1 MNTTTGAAAGGGD
14 AVTATERPVR
24 ALMRLST
31 VLIVVNGL
39 LLAPWWVLMG
49 GLVPPWVA
57 LEAVL
62 IVGAFVIAPRARYT
76 RWIAA
81 GVAVLLVL
89 VTIVG
94 VADTALR
101 LSLGR
106 PVNLYLDV
114 WLLSSVRHLMFGTFG
129 PVLAL
134 AAMVFVPLLLILL
147 AVLLRYLLVSVIGI
161 SGRFS
166 APPARPRL
174 LGSLA
179 LVAILATGLGLE
191 RVAPMAPLI
200 DTPVARLVREQSSRL
215 LVTVNER
222 EWFAERL
229 ARLPASYADQ
239 PGLLQKLEGRDVI
252 VGFIESYG
260 VAAVDDPRY
269 ASILGPR
276 LDDFGER
283 MDSAGLHVVSG
294 RLVAP
299 SQGGQSW
306 FAHGSLLSGIWLDNQ
321 LRYDMMLASSH
332 ETLIDDFRRLGH
344 RTVAVM
350 PAISMVWPEGIRLGY
365 DEIFGAADI
374 PYAGPALNWVTMPDQ
389 FVWSFLQDSIR
400 GRDDR
405 PVFAEVGFISSHAP
419 WTPILPV
426 LDDWAAIGDGSVFAE
441 WADAG
446 EDPDELW
453 RDTERVREH
462 YAMSVEYA
470 IHAMVAYAERFVDEN
485 TLLIVLGDHQPAPLI
500 TGEGVSWD
508 VPVHVV
514 SGDPT
519 LLAPFLEWGFVDG
532 AWPNQDAERETL
544 GVDFFRDWFLKAYRR
559 P

>member
-1 MNTTTGAAAGGGD
+1 MNTTTGAAAEG
-14 AVTATERPVR
+14 PVM

-39 LLAPWWVLMG
+39 LLAPWWVLTG
-49 GLVPPWVA
+49 GLHPPWVA
-57 LEAVL
+57 LEAML
-62 IVGAFVIAPRARYT
+62 IVGAFAIAPPARST

-81 GVAVLLVL
+81 AVAAVLVF
-89 VTIVG
+89 VTIAG
-94 VADTALR
+94 LADAALR

-106 PVNLYLDV
+106 PLNLYLDF

-129 PVLAL
+129 PVLAVVT
-134 AAMVFVPLLLILL
+134 MVLVPLLLILL
-147 AVLLRYLLVSVIGI
+147 VFVLRYLLVSVASSL
-161 SGRFS
+161 SGNSSGSSSRSFS
-166 APPARPRL
+166 DRWAKPQL

-179 LVAILATGLGLE
+179 LVAILSIGLGLE
-191 RVAPMAPLI
+191 RVAALAPFV
-200 DTPVARLVREQSSRL
+200 DTPVARLVRDQSGQL
-215 LVTVNER
+215 LASVNER

-229 ARLPASYADQ
+229 ARLPSSYSDQ

-252 VGFIESYG
+252 LGFIESYG

-269 ASILGPR
+269 ASIVGPR
-276 LDDFGER
+276 LDDFER
-283 MDSAGLHVVSG
+283 RMESAGLHVVSG

-350 PAISMVWPEGIRLGY
+350 PAISMVWPEGRRLGY
-365 DEIFGAADI
+365 DEIFGAAEI

-400 GRDDR
+400 GRDER
-405 PVFAEVGFISSHAP
+405 PVFAEVGLISSHAP
-419 WTPILPV
+419 WTPVLPV
-426 LDDWAAIGDGSVFAE
+426 LDDWDAIGDGSVFAE
-441 WADAG
+441 WADGG
-446 EDPDELW
+446 ESPDELW

-470 IHAMVAYAERFVDEN
+470 VHSMVAYAERYVDES

-514 SGDPT
+514 SGDPA
-519 LLAPFLEWGFVDG
+519 LLEPFLEWGFVDG

-544 GVDFFRDWFLKAYRR
+544 GVDFFRDWFLKAYRGQ
-559 P
+559 